1 MIKNLLNK
9 IYGLTFVC
17 FSVRVVFL
25 FSIIIYSFGCTEEKK
40 VRVLPFIGNYDVV
53 YSKVDGVEV
62 IDTIFPKIPNFH
74 FLNQDSIKISSSSF
88 KGKVWIA
95 DFFFTSCS
103 TICPGMT
110 ATMKKLNEDTQDLAD
125 NVQFLS
131 FSIDPETD
139 KPHVL
144 KTYRKNYGITSKN
157 WAFLTGDED
166 KTHRLGVENF
176 YIHAAED
183 ESATDGY
190 AHAEAF
196 SLVDKE
202 GYVRGVYNMAEAGE
216 LERIEKDLRKL
227 LKEEYGIIGSK

>member
-1 MIKNLLNK
+1 MIKSRQNKLLS
-9 IYGLTFVC
+9 TSFV
-17 FSVRVVFL
+17 FYSMRISFF
-25 FSIIIYSFGCTEEKK
+25 FSIILLSYSCTSEKK
-40 VRVLPFIGNYDVV
+40 IRVLPMIGNYDLV

-62 IDTIFPKIPNFH
+62 VDTVFPKIPNFS
-74 FLNQDSIKISSSSF
+74 FLNEDSIKVSSSTF
-88 KGKVWIA
+88 KNKVWIA

-110 ATMKKLNEDTQDLAD
+110 STMKKLNDATQDLSD

-139 KPHVL
+139 QPNVL
-144 KTYRKNYGITSKN
+144 KTYRKNYNITSKN
-157 WAFLTGDED
+157 WTFLTGNEDE
-166 KTHRLGVENF
+166 THRLGVENF

-183 ESATDGY
+183 ENATDGY

-202 GYVRGVYNMAEAGE
+202 GYVRGVYNMAEPSE

>member
-1 MIKNLLNK
+1 MIKSQQNKLLN
-9 IYGLTFVC
+9 TSFV
-17 FSVRVVFL
+17 FYSMRISF
-25 FSIIIYSFGCTEEKK
+25 FISIILLSYSCTSKK
-40 VRVLPFIGNYDVV
+40 KIHVLPMIGNYDLV

-62 IDTIFPKIPNFH
+62 VDTVFPKIPNFS
-74 FLNQDSIKISSSSF
+74 FLNEDSIKVSSSTF
-88 KGKVWIA
+88 KNKVWIA

-110 ATMKKLNEDTQDLAD
+110 STMKKLNDATQDLSD

-139 KPHVL
+139 QPSVL
-144 KTYRKNYGITSKN
+144 KTYRKNYKITSKN
-157 WAFLTGDED
+157 WTFLTGNEDE
-166 KTHRLGVENF
+166 THRLGVENF
-176 YIHAAED
+176 YIHASED
-183 ESATDGY
+183 ENATDGY

-202 GYVRGVYNMAEAGE
+202 GYVRGVYNMAEPGE